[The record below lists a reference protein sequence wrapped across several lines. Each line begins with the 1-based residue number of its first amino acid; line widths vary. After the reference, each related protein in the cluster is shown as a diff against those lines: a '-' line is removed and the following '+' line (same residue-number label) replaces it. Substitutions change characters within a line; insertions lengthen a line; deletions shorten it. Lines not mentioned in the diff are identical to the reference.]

1 MRRRGR
7 KKRTSR
13 PIQYRF
19 LSDSSLPIC
28 SSRCNDSD
36 SSRVKPKLVYQS
48 REVVQ
53 FKLCVI
59 SCGSNDFTTPTNRL
73 KSARFIHGIR
83 WNKALKNRTPEIFE
97 ENCACALSK
106 PDCAALTKRVI
117 FQKHL
122 MSNIDS
128 KLAQNR
134 KSESVEREYAVVEY
148 KEFRLYL
155 FCKNR
160 NNICVLLQQ
169 AFDICESRAIVNR
182 RRKH

>member
-1 MRRRGR
+1 
-7 KKRTSR
+7 
-13 PIQYRF
+13 
-19 LSDSSLPIC
+19 
-28 SSRCNDSD
+28 
-36 SSRVKPKLVYQS
+36 
-48 REVVQ
+48 
-53 FKLCVI
+53 
-59 SCGSNDFTTPTNRL
+59 
-73 KSARFIHGIR
+73 
-83 WNKALKNRTPEIFE
+83 
-97 ENCACALSK
+97 
-106 PDCAALTKRVI
+106 
-117 FQKHL
+117 